1 MSTDSTRRS
10 MTPSLPTFASPCASL
25 SYRAAPFCQI
35 PQTLDESHPTNMFL
49 LHDRLVCPSP
59 ATTSCLLSPHYLS
72 GWPFPQCYH
81 PLRALVPFAEILEG
95 NSYVH
100 QGRFLQYL
108 DTDKLLQEPCLQSK
122 CSDSQGHNAEAKK
135 CGFTLTGR
143 RRKKQCIG

>member
-10 MTPSLPTFASPCASL
+10 MTPSLPAIAGACASL

-35 PQTLDESHPTNMFL
+35 SQTLDESHHTNMFL

-59 ATTSCLLSPHYLS
+59 ATVCCLLSPHCQSGEPYSECYL
-72 GWPFPQCYH
+72 
-81 PLRALVPFAEILEG
+81 PLWASVPFAEILEG

-108 DTDKLLQEPCLQSK
+108 DTDKLLQGPCLQSK
-122 CSDSQGHNAEAKK
+122 YSDSQEHSAGTKK
-135 CGFTLTGR
+135 CGLTLAGR
-143 RRKKQCIG
+143 HRTKQCIG